1 MDGQLIGDHDPTTPL
16 GDTVAMVNR
25 AVPGI
30 PPEHAL
36 AAAQTSD
43 PIEAAHT
50 IAGLNLLVSHAA
62 HANKILEA
70 STGPI
75 GVQGEAGATQTG
87 LTKGII
93 QGGPQAGQPFYQPVD
108 YKNPLGGF
116 GDWSAKEAS
125 KGWQQATQDVFAKG
139 FEPVGGALG
148 VVANVVDPW
157 EWVTGHTNLQ
167 KAYQGGTQV
176 GQGFGAGIGGA
187 VAGTAGYINSTS
199 NDLLA
204 LPQKFLD
211 HPQAVLDQF
220 RHDIAND
227 VNGTTDFFP
236 KLYRYYVQTV
246 HDKGANYAAGQL
258 LSLIATALATGGAG
272 GAGEGAGTIA
282 AEGEGTVASRLAGL
296 TSRTKA
302 AYDLYRNVADS
313 PLGQAVG
320 IATAP
325 IRAGAKLNTRLGK
338 TSAELTALAQQ
349 GAGGTDQQRWNAVSD
364 GKTWVSPYG
373 AGWQTIGNAIMSL
386 MGADPKSYEGMI
398 GADIGNLYSSLF
410 ILEPLGA
417 VGKVFADARSLE
429 GASGLLHSLWSGTAI
444 RGPEDIDRIYS
455 QYGAFR
461 RTVNLIAES
470 NPARLAELYKGKV
483 PPDLLLDFGNAHSA
497 DQVLDVLKKHATS
510 TELTSSNMLTLG
522 GYTRTKAALQDFA
535 RAEQGLPPL
544 VIRTPKDIV
553 DWTIWKSTGE
563 FKQISNYFAKTLA
576 QRGFWIDSNTGAMMT
591 DKILRA
597 DPASIPTILGRLRQA
612 GEQENVIAQVGRDL
626 LQAAKDDNH
635 EAFINTVRNSQLT
648 AWLGYLHASLND
660 PAYAADWVAAIT
672 DRSREMLDQ
681 MLGFTGIGTEGL
693 YTRDKADSLL
703 VDSKGDPVA
712 TAGAS
717 TAHRAS
723 VPLLSAQDMRRATK
737 IIANLSRD
745 EELTSLARPLA
756 IAGRTDEVAL
766 RALRAGLQESGANL
780 GTFLRD
786 IRNTFAA
793 AATLGEHATAE
804 GDAAL
809 KLFHDSRLGKY
820 ESVWTRTAAGEGDTA
835 EKVNQFRAWLID
847 QAKNSDEVGRLEA
860 HYLSAL
866 IDTRILGRSI
876 DPMRAFAEG
885 SQATKAEAEAEYMS
899 RYESLVS
906 PYRNRGYRT
915 SLAMTGDFI
924 DHVINDLYFKPL
936 TLSSPSWAWHVAASE
951 AILNSFRYGPL
962 HMFEARLAATFAS
975 KAEKYS
981 LPPGVGYDHV
991 RDAVANLL
999 DEVNTPYLR
1008 RELREGGLTEFER
1021 LRLEEE
1027 GMSPADIKATESELR
1042 RRLGMSRED
1051 LNARQRYLTTPLAR
1065 SSQPGREYLA
1075 GLTIAMRESTLK
1087 ILAGEAHAERL
1098 INDAMDL
1105 RLLHPGGINPALSAS
1120 HTAYVENTSHAG
1132 DFSTDKVE
1140 GKRTARWGKKF
1151 VSYDT
1156 RDFGH
1161 LNALQHFIGT
1171 TLGTPEHQFVADA
1184 FREVINSMGEDKFIA
1199 ALQATRIDKVLHIRE
1214 ADVIKEIEA
1223 KTVRYL
1229 EALPAGE
1236 RDSMLRTK
1244 YFSANAKHF
1253 SDITNP
1259 MQDFARVLVDE
1270 NLNAWMNEQR
1280 DILHTPILDQIAEH
1294 NVRGVQWFKNYAK
1307 KQSMENMPSGIIGP
1321 EIFSGKA
1328 ERFSPFVRLSNLSH
1342 EKMLGP
1348 MVDYISRQPTYL
1360 LAYHREMEALRNVQ
1374 GVYTTTVGDALQAL
1388 HDEKNL
1394 NDSEIARLS
1403 SEVGDKM
1410 RNWNDASEITRQKYY
1425 EFKDTHTALNR
1436 ADADLTAAEEA
1447 QRAASE
1453 RVTGAEVSHNKQRDV
1468 VAQAKAALTE
1478 AARRERVAAQTTGD
1492 ITKAERQLRA
1502 VHQRFYRLDNPEL
1515 VKQLPALSPEKYFA
1529 QPSPEGLLQQETDA
1543 RTNLLSAQKA
1553 YEDNLAVARRG
1564 KSQAEANLRL
1574 EQRKFELAKT
1584 RLAARRAE
1592 NDATIGAVAGT
1603 DKAVTA
1609 AAKSVGKIK
1618 SEIEKL
1624 HDVVSQ
1630 IEDDLM
1636 AAIGRLPENQ
1646 DRIANLVGRNAE
1658 LNDQITN
1665 HVVQPSMLSE
1675 VEAQTLAEQRAARK
1689 MIGEVHNPADRTN
1702 FENVMKRFSPFYFAQ
1717 NQAWRRAFRLLA
1729 EDPSAFEK
1737 YIKLTMG
1744 ITNYAHN
1751 HTVNGIPMVE
1761 LPSNM
1766 FGINLFGDLSSL
1778 KSLTPFGTSGDTSWS
1793 GLFRDT
1799 TMPALGPVGMISAE
1813 ALRDGA
1819 GFVEGVSGDEQARLK
1834 IDNAFN
1840 YVEGVSAQMPLMA
1853 QLLPNTLFR
1862 NILEGVYGYTHLDAA
1877 NDIMGTSYVSTRL
1890 QVYKNVTQEVLD
1902 GIGKDLLNNGFG
1914 NYNAATMR
1922 YVYRA
1927 NPAMF
1932 TTYESMVF
1940 SIKAQNPAFLQNIAD
1955 KANKETL
1962 ALWTT
1967 KTLLGFF
1974 GPTAISLENVRGN
1987 ALSAEL
1993 ENDIAKLGVTNGYTA
2008 FSKKHPTDLMT
2019 SVFTTAHPYGPS
2031 YAATVP
2037 AAQFIDQNPEW
2048 VQAHPQIASFFIPKG
2063 TGSGY
2068 SQNARNLELAMGLS
2082 ARQNLSGLANSM
2094 RITWGNDWYYGM
2106 LVPSLEQQVT
2116 DGTMTQYKASRI
2128 LKQERQAYKTANP
2141 TWSAYYDDGRSS
2153 VATASYRQLENFYN
2167 TGQTYEYEGVQLPAV
2182 TQNWSEESRL
2192 QALQIQ
2198 GIMDNYD
2205 TFTKMAANAT
2215 GSDLYN
2221 LETSWY
2227 NFLQGVIKKFPSL
2240 SPVVTTVFNRL
2251 PSTGV
2256 IQ

>member
-1 MDGQLIGDHDPTTPL
+1 MDGQLIGDHDPNTPL
-16 GDTVAMVNR
+16 ADTVAMVSR

-70 STGPI
+70 STAPI

-93 QGGPQAGQPFYQPVD
+93 QGGPQAGQPFFQPVD

-116 GDWSAKEAS
+116 GDWSANEAN

-139 FEPVGGALG
+139 FEPVGGALS
-148 VVANVVDPW
+148 VAANVIDPY
-157 EWVTGHTNLQ
+157 EWVTGHTNLH
-167 KAYQGGTQV
+167 KAYQGGTQI
-176 GQGFGAGIGGA
+176 GQGAGANIGGA
-187 VAGTAGYINSTS
+187 VVGAAGYLNSTS
-199 NDLLA
+199 NDLLH
-204 LPQKFLD
+204 LPQKLLD
-211 HPQAVLDQF
+211 NPQAVLDQF

-227 VNGTTDFFP
+227 VNVTTDFFP

-258 LSLIATALATGGAG
+258 LSLIATALATGGESA
-272 GAGEGAGTIA
+272 AGEGTATIGV
-282 AEGEGTVASRLAGL
+282 EGEGTVASRLAGL
-296 TSRTKA
+296 TSRSKA
-302 AYDLYRNVADS
+302 AYDLYRHVADS
-313 PLGQAVG
+313 PVGKAVG

-325 IRAGAKLNTRLGK
+325 MRAASKLATSPGIA
-338 TSAELTALAQQ
+338 SAELTALAQQ
-349 GAGGTDQQRWNAVSD
+349 GAGGTDQQRWNAVSN

-373 AGWQTIGNAIMSL
+373 AGWQTIGNSIMSL
-386 MGADPKSYEGMI
+386 FGIDPKSYEGMI
-398 GADIGNLYSSLF
+398 GADIGNFYSLGF
-410 ILEPLGA
+410 MLEPLGA
-417 VGKVFADARSLE
+417 AGKVFADARSLE

-444 RGPEDIDRIYS
+444 RGPEDIDRIYV

-483 PPDLLLDFGNAHSA
+483 PPDLLLDLGNAHSA
-497 DQVLDVLKKHATS
+497 DQVLDVLKKYATS

-522 GYTRTKAALQDFA
+522 GYTRTKTALQDFA

-576 QRGFWIDSNTGAMMT
+576 QRGFWIDSETGAMMT

-597 DPASIPTILGRLRQA
+597 DAASIPTILGRLRQA

-660 PAYAADWVAAIT
+660 PAYAADWVAGIS

-703 VDSKGDPVA
+703 VDSEGNPVA

-820 ESVWTRTAAGEGDTA
+820 EQVWTRIAAGEGDTA

-847 QAKNSDEVGRLEA
+847 QAKNSDEVGKLEA

-962 HMFEARLAATFAS
+962 NMFEARLAATLAS

-981 LPPGVGYDHV
+981 LPSGVDYDHV

-1008 RELREGGLTEFER
+1008 KELREGGLTEFER
-1021 LRLEEE
+1021 LRLKEE
-1027 GMSPADIKATESELR
+1027 GMSPADVKATESELR

-1105 RLLHPGGINPALSAS
+1105 RLLHPGGINPALSAT

-1184 FREVINSMGEDKFIA
+1184 FREAIDSMGEDKFIA

-1229 EALPAGE
+1229 ESLPAGE

-1294 NVRGVQWFKNYAK
+1294 NVRGVQWFKNYAE

-1388 HDEKNL
+1388 HDEKNV
-1394 NDSEIARLS
+1394 NNSEIARLS

-1410 RNWNDASEITRQKYY
+1410 RNWSDASEITRQKYN
-1425 EFKDTHTALNR
+1425 EFKDTHTVLNR

-1453 RVTGAEVSHNKQRDV
+1453 RVTGAEVLHNKQRDV

-1478 AARRERVAAQTTGD
+1478 AAKRERVAIRATGD
-1492 ITKAERQLRA
+1492 ITK
-1502 VHQRFYRLDNPEL
+1502 
-1515 VKQLPALSPEKYFA
+1515 
-1529 QPSPEGLLQQETDA
+1529 
-1543 RTNLLSAQKA
+1543 SAQKA
-1553 YEDNLAVARRG
+1553 YEDNLAVAQRA
-1564 KSQAEANLRL
+1564 KSQAEVNLRL

-1592 NDATIGAVAGT
+1592 NDAAIGAVAKT
-1603 DKAVTA
+1603 DKAVTV

-1618 SEIEKL
+1618 IEIEKL

-1636 AAIGRLPENQ
+1636 AAIDRLPENQ

-1689 MIGEVHNPADRTN
+1689 MIGEVHNPADKTN

-1744 ITNYAHN
+1744 ITNYANN
-1751 HTVNGIPMVE
+1751 HTVNGIPMIE
-1761 LPSNM
+1761 LPLNM

-1799 TMPALGPVGMISAE
+1799 AMPALGPVGMISAE

-1819 GFVEGVSGDEQARLK
+1819 GFVEGMSGDEQARLK

-1862 NILEGVYGYTHLDAA
+1862 DIVEGVYGYTHLDAA

-1922 YVYRA
+1922 YVYRS

-1932 TTYESMVF
+1932 ATYESMVF
-1940 SIKAQNPAFLQNIAD
+1940 SIKAQNSAFLQNIAD

-1974 GPTAISLENVRGN
+1974 GPTSISLENVRGN

-2116 DGTMTQYKASRI
+2116 DGTMTQYKASSI

-2167 TGQTYEYEGVQLPAV
+2167 TGQTYEYDGVQLPAI

-2192 QALQIQ
+2192 QALQIR
-2198 GIMDNYD
+2198 GIMDNYNN
-2205 TFTKMAANAT
+2205 FTKMAANAT

-2221 LETSWY
+2221 LETGWY